1 MKENP
6 FKYGVVV
13 DEPFFI
19 NREKE
24 LAGISLDLVT
34 GSNLIITSPRRYGK
48 TSLMAKILH
57 NLEKEGYPVIYIDLF
72 RTAGLRQFIDT
83 YCSELLKQQPGL
95 KKALSTFQ
103 QWIRGIRPAVSVDPS
118 GTPVFTFSYD
128 PAFPIYESLT
138 DVLNL
143 PLKIPKNKRWI
154 IVMDEFQDIEKF
166 NGKDTEKCFRSVI
179 QFHDNISY
187 VFMGSKTHLLSQM
200 FSSRDRA
207 FYGFGK
213 MIRIDK
219 IPREEMVRYIIAR
232 MESTGISCRQELAGE
247 IVSLSDNIPYFVQF
261 LASETWKEAYLN
273 NGSLGREQIDRAIEH
288 LLDNQQDHFHQLIDT
303 LNPYQKKVLQALSKE
318 QQLIYSYDFM
328 KTHDLGAVSSTQ
340 RAIDKLIQSGI
351 IEKEQESILFSN
363 PFFHKFLQ
371 ERVFK

>member
-19 NREKE
+19 DRENE
-24 LAGISLDLVT
+24 TAEITLDLAS
-34 GSNLIITSPRRYGK
+34 GANLIITSPRRYGK
-48 TSLMAKILH
+48 TSLLVRILN
-57 NLEKEGYPVIYIDLF
+57 NLEKEGYPVIYVDLF
-72 RTAGLRQFIDT
+72 RAADLKQFIDT
-83 YCSELLKQQPGL
+83 YCSELLKKQSGL
-95 KKALSTFQ
+95 KKALTIFQ
-103 QWIRGIRPAVSVDPS
+103 QWIRGIRPAVSVDPTGS
-118 GTPVFTFSYD
+118 PVFTFTHD
-128 PAFPIYESLT
+128 PTVPIFESLS

-166 NGKDTEKCFRSVI
+166 NGKDTEKWFRSVI
-179 QFHDNISY
+179 QFHDSISY
-187 VFMGSKTHLLSQM
+187 VFMGSKTHLLSRM

-219 IPREEMVRYIIAR
+219 IPREEMVRYIIDR
-232 MESTGISCRQELAGE
+232 MKTTGIICRQELAGE

-261 LASETWKEAYLN
+261 LASEAWKEAYLN
-273 NGSLGREQIDRAIEH
+273 HGALGPEQIDRAIEH
-288 LLDNQQDHFHQLIDT
+288 LLDNQQDHFHQVIDT
-303 LNPYQKKVLQALSKE
+303 LTTYQKKVLQALSKE
-318 QQLIYSYDFM
+318 QQLIYSNDFM

-340 RAIDKLIQSGI
+340 RAVDKLILSGI
-351 IEKEQESILFSN
+351 IEKEQESISFSN
-363 PFFHKFLQ
+363 PFFLKFLQ
-371 ERVFK
+371 ERIFK